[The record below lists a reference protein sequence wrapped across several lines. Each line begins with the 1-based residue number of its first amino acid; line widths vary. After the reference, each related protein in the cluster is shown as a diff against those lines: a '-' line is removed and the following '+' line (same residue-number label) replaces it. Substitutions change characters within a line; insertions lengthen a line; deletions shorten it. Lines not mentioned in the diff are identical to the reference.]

1 MSSDEQE
8 KEYEDQAAEEEVR
21 KIVEK
26 QTRIKRILAFIAL
39 FILAALVIWLIIC
52 IITGS
57 KYTLAVLFCLILYPV
72 LLYVFLW
79 LKKVFA

>member
-72 LLYVFLW
+72 LLSVFLW

>member
-21 KIVEK
+21 KIVET